1 MGRNQCLIGSHHML
15 SREQAALY
23 KLVGRFYSAHGLHN
37 DPDLRVI
44 YDLFHIMDHKLLHR
58 TSRKLPEI
66 QDIFY
71 FDRLSSLFLYAFA
84 VLVKNLIHARTDGS
98 VSHNC
103 RFHPS
108 ISPLLKFL
116 RSVRP
121 LSARSPQPYRQHFL
135 YLRELPR

>member
-23 KLVGRFYSAHGLHN
+23 KLVGRFCSAHGLHN

-121 LSARSPQPYRQHFL
+121 LSARSPQPYRQHFP